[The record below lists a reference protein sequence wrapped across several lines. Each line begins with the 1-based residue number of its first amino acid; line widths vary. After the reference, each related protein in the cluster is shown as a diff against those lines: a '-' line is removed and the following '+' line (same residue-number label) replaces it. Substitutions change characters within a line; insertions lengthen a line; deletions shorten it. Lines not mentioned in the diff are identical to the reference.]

1 VARFLPVAVDVN
13 LVKVAVFSLVG
24 ILVGVVTGLILGY
37 ALWGH
42 DATQVANIN
51 GELEKTK
58 SWLLDEISWS
68 DERYDQVSA
77 ALTKA
82 QTDLAQSRGELARTR
97 AIVEQTLGNVKPDR
111 IQTHELN
118 EAARRTSTR

>member
-1 VARFLPVAVDVN
+1 VDVN
-13 LVKVAVFSLVG
+13 FVKAAVSSLVG

-37 ALWGH
+37 ALWGQ
-42 DATQVANIN
+42 DATHVANLN

-82 QTDLAQSRGELARTR
+82 QTDLAQARGELARTR
-97 AIVEQTLGNVKPDR
+97 AIVEQSRGSVKPDR
-111 IQTHELN
+111 LQAHELN
-118 EAARRTSTR
+118 EASRHTSTR

>member
-1 VARFLPVAVDVN
+1 MH
-13 LVKVAVFSLVG
+13 LVKVAVSSLVG
-24 ILVGVVTGLILGY
+24 ILVGVVTGLTLGY
-37 ALWGH
+37 ALWGQ
-42 DATQVANIN
+42 DATHVANLN

-82 QTDLAQSRGELARTR
+82 QTDLTQARGELARTR
-97 AIVEQTLGNVKPDR
+97 AMVEQTLGNVKSDR
-111 IQTHELN
+111 LKAQELN
-118 EAARRTSTR
+118 EAARHTSTR